1 MASAIT
7 MCKLAT
13 AKKALRKQTAAAL
26 GALQAPALA
35 AQSAAVLTELKSI
48 PSFASTRCASIYLPM
63 DGGREV
69 DTWPILAALLSSGVK
84 VAVPRV
90 EGPNST
96 DMRMLCVSSYEQA
109 AALPR
114 TKWGIPEPDDE
125 LAARMEDMTGATFD
139 LLLVPGVAFDARCN
153 RLGHGRGYYDCFV
166 SRQRALRREGA
177 LTVVGLALAPQLVDT
192 VPTTETDERL
202 DLVVHPDGRLA
213 YASSD
218 DLRAAARKR
227 AASPEDEAAKDAE
240 EGPEE
245 DDGVDDAPVGLDE
258 RVDLAKGTWKYV
270 CLRVTPPGAPAFLAV
285 RSAPGNYH
293 ADVAEPAIAKFEASG
308 YAVKA
313 LGGGRVKLDER
324 WQTVHIYG
332 YSVGLGGDEGGPP
345 GRGMRDHSEAA
356 ALVRRRLQSYTVTY
370 SADGY

>member
-1 MASAIT
+1 
-7 MCKLAT
+7 MCKLSI
-13 AKKALRKQTAAAL
+13 AKKVCRKQTAAAL
-26 GALQAPALA
+26 GVLQAPALA
-35 AQSAAVLTELKSI
+35 VQSAAVLAELKSL
-48 PSFASTRCASIYLPM
+48 PAFADTRCASIYLPM
-63 DGGREV
+63 DGGREI

-90 EGPNST
+90 EGPNPA

-125 LAARMEDMTGATFD
+125 LAAQMQDMTGATFD

-166 SRQRALRREGA
+166 SRQRALRREGT

-202 DLVVHPDGRLA
+202 DFVVHPAGRLA
-213 YASSD
+213 YASRD
-218 DLRAAARKR
+218 DLHVAARKR
-227 AASPEDEAAKDAE
+227 AASPEDDAE
-240 EGPEE
+240 EGAE
-245 DDGVDDAPVGLDE
+245 DDDSVDDAPVGLDE

-285 RSAPGNYH
+285 RSASGNYH
-293 ADVAEPAIAKFEASG
+293 ADVAEPAITKFEASG
-308 YAVKA
+308 YVVKA

-356 ALVRRRLQSYTVTY
+356 ALVRRRLESYTVTY